1 MINRLAI
8 IELDYHVECLNTLC
22 KVFVSAD
29 FEINIF
35 TKIEIASEIRNS
47 CNYDNYRWHVPEKGE
62 NVNKFINRNFDQINK
77 CDIILFNTLA
87 SNFKIFSKLNF
98 QGKTILR
105 LHNSNS
111 YLAPL
116 KNLKFK
122 LTPYFLYKD
131 FSHIIRLT
139 ILQLDWYYRRKC
151 IDKMDYL
158 NFTSQAIED
167 YANFNNMLV
176 DYKTCS
182 SIPTTCSNLD
192 LPIKEINNDQY
203 FFTVNGTIEEKRR
216 DYKLLFESFKILV
229 PKLDTNIT
237 LSFAGRPKGRYAENI
252 IKKFKTLENDK
263 FTFKY
268 FQERIPQLQFDELMQ
283 NTDCIIAPINIKTK
297 YTIYKEEYGK
307 TKFSGSVGDIIH
319 YRKIGIV
326 PNSYKINNDQK
337 EYIYQYKNKENLAD
351 VILSTIKDKKKIQNH
366 YFRNSDPKIIY
377 DNIFDSFKRIT
388 NS

>member
-1 MINRLAI
+1 M
-8 IELDYHVECLNTLC
+8 
-22 KVFVSAD
+22 
-29 FEINIF
+29 
-35 TKIEIASEIRNS
+35 
-47 CNYDNYRWHVPEKGE
+47 
-62 NVNKFINRNFDQINK
+62 
-77 CDIILFNTLA
+77 
-87 SNFKIFSKLNF
+87 
-98 QGKTILR
+98 
-105 LHNSNS
+105 
-111 YLAPL
+111 
-116 KNLKFK
+116 
-122 LTPYFLYKD
+122 
-131 FSHIIRLT
+131 
-139 ILQLDWYYRRKC
+139 QLDWYYRRKC

-216 DYKLLFESFKILV
+216 DYELLFESFKILV

-337 EYIYQYKNKENLAD
+337 EYIYQYKNLRVSHKTL
-351 VILSTIKDKKKIQNH
+351 ILYEHSH
-366 YFRNSDPKIIY
+366 L
-377 DNIFDSFKRIT
+377 
-388 NS
+388 